1 MRQRPLPVG
10 VDQFE
15 SLIQKG
21 SYYVD
26 KTLLIKE
33 LLDKKAQVTL
43 FTRPRRFGK
52 TLNMSML
59 QYFFEDTGD
68 DGKNERNRSLFQGLR
83 IMDAGKEYFSEM
95 TAHPVISL
103 TLKSAKQS
111 SFSSSYFKICEEL
124 AREFDRHSYV
134 LEGLSGI
141 KRERYLQILEQK
153 ASTDICSGA
162 LRFLSEV
169 LENYYKKT
177 VIILV
182 DEYDVPLENAYFAG
196 FYEEMSA
203 FVRAL
208 FEAALKT
215 NPSLDFAVIT
225 GCLRISRESI
235 FTGLNNLSVM
245 SVLSSQYDEY
255 FGFTKEETQKLLRDY
270 GLERYSR
277 IVEKW
282 YDGYLFGETTVYN
295 PWSVISFAADALAG
309 GEVLP
314 RPYWSNTSSNSIV
327 RDLVE
332 RADVSAREELETLA
346 AGGAIE
352 KPIHEDITYD
362 TMYDAGENL
371 WNFLFFTGYLKL
383 VSKRMEGRELTA
395 ALAIPNEEV
404 AYIFDHTVRS
414 WFRDKIRSK
423 DLTVLY
429 RAMLEGDA
437 GAFEEE
443 LAGLLQESI
452 SYMDSREAF
461 YHGFLMGVLGNL
473 RDYLVKSNRES
484 GNGRLDICV
493 RSLNVKIPP
502 VILELKTADTFR
514 QMEEAC
520 EAALGQIEEMGY
532 GSELAEEGYEAVR
545 EYGIAFYRKQC
556 KVKGRLKKLV

>member
-169 LENYYKKT
+169 LENYYKK
-177 VIILV
+177 
-182 DEYDVPLENAYFAG
+182 
-196 FYEEMSA
+196 
-203 FVRAL
+203 
-208 FEAALKT
+208 
-215 NPSLDFAVIT
+215 
-225 GCLRISRESI
+225 
-235 FTGLNNLSVM
+235 
-245 SVLSSQYDEY
+245 Q
-255 FGFTKEETQKLLRDY
+255 
-270 GLERYSR
+270 
-277 IVEKW
+277 
-282 YDGYLFGETTVYN
+282 
-295 PWSVISFAADALAG
+295 
-309 GEVLP
+309 
-314 RPYWSNTSSNSIV
+314 
-327 RDLVE
+327 
-332 RADVSAREELETLA
+332 
-346 AGGAIE
+346 
-352 KPIHEDITYD
+352 
-362 TMYDAGENL
+362 
-371 WNFLFFTGYLKL
+371 
-383 VSKRMEGRELTA
+383 
-395 ALAIPNEEV
+395 
-404 AYIFDHTVRS
+404 
-414 WFRDKIRSK
+414 
-423 DLTVLY
+423 
-429 RAMLEGDA
+429 
-437 GAFEEE
+437 
-443 LAGLLQESI
+443 
-452 SYMDSREAF
+452 
-461 YHGFLMGVLGNL
+461 
-473 RDYLVKSNRES
+473 
-484 GNGRLDICV
+484 
-493 RSLNVKIPP
+493 
-502 VILELKTADTFR
+502 
-514 QMEEAC
+514 
-520 EAALGQIEEMGY
+520 
-532 GSELAEEGYEAVR
+532 
-545 EYGIAFYRKQC
+545 
-556 KVKGRLKKLV
+556 